1 MKKSSKNRLTPGQQP
16 LFPGSSLFDKI
27 ARAVCRAGTLPRK
40 ELHEA
45 WEMAKRVRR
54 RYRGGRV
61 LDLACGHGLLA
72 HIMLI
77 LDDSSN
83 TAIAVDNAIPQ
94 NAEKLSRALMASWP
108 RLKNRVVYQQ
118 MFVQDIAVFADD
130 VVVSAHACGTLTDLI
145 IDKAVEQHA
154 RVAVL
159 PCCHDVGASSTG
171 DLQGWMDKPLAVDTV
186 RALKLRFK
194 GYQIVTQKIPGDIT
208 PKNRLLMGEYTP

>member
-1 MKKSSKNRLTPGQQP
+1 MKKSSKNRLTPGQQS
-16 LFPGSSLFDKI
+16 LFPGSSLFDKL
-27 ARAVCRAGTLPRK
+27 ARAVCRAETLPRK

-45 WEMAKRVRR
+45 WEMARRVRR

-77 LDDSSN
+77 LDNSSN
-83 TAIAVDNAIPQ
+83 SAIAVDNAIPQ
-94 NAEKLSRALMASWP
+94 NAQKLSSALMASWP

-118 MFVQDIAVFADD
+118 IPVQEIAVLADD
-130 VVVSAHACGTLTDLI
+130 IVVSAHACGALTDLI

-159 PCCHDVGASSTG
+159 PCCHDAKTSSTG
-171 DLQGWMDKPLAVDTV
+171 GLEGWMDKSLAVDTA
-186 RALKLRFK
+186 RALKLRSA
-194 GYQIVTQKIPGDIT
+194 GYRIVTQKIPGDIT
-208 PKNRLLMGEYTP
+208 PKNRLLMGDYIS